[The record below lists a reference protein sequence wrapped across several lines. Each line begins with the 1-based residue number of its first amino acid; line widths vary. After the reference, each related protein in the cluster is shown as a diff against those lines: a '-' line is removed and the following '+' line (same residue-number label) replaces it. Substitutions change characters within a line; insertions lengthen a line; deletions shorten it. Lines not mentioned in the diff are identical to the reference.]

1 MAVGLLA
8 GPGAVL
14 SHGTAA
20 AIHGLPGLIAP
31 KVPELTVANPRHP
44 RPPGAVVHRVDHID
58 PCDIEIRRGLQVTTP
73 ERTVI
78 DLASQLDGP
87 LLARILD
94 EGSIAGLW
102 TSEDVM
108 ACAERVGTKGR
119 RGSVT
124 LRTLLAERGHEP
136 QADNMLELRMIRVL
150 APYAPF
156 ETQFH
161 LVLDGEL
168 LILDIAWPQWRVG
181 AEVDGWWV
189 RNQSRTKFDRTF
201 SRANLLIAHHWRIAH
216 LTSTMDDLTVL
227 RDVGRLLPPHV
238 FEQAMSRRAGGR
250 RPNGQTSRPS
260 RTRPPR
266 SVRHDANF
274 GVETDRHTSER
285 PVHERGL
292 SVRGLTEVRS
302 AHAAGQAVRWSGC
315 PAVGPSGRPLVR
327 LSGCPAV
334 RLPGCPALGRANVW
348 PYGCRPSSCRA
359 NVRPGGCAAVRPSRA
374 SAGRPGPTS
383 PVPLAPLAQ
392 PAHKGQSRLPAPG
405 AHRGLPTGGLRARPG
420 TRRNPR

>member
-1 MAVGLLA
+1 VIGEPADAEGQPSLAFSCILDDFQLVSSLVTARGDRLAVLLQLAQQQHSVVVERQVRECGISSKVMNGLIADGWFRRVCPGAFAVAGRTPSRWEDAVAVGLLA

-238 FEQAMSRRAGGR
+238 FEQAMSRRAG
-250 RPNGQTSRPS
+250 SR
-260 RTRPPR
+260 
-266 SVRHDANF
+266 
-274 GVETDRHTSER
+274 
-285 PVHERGL
+285 
-292 SVRGLTEVRS
+292 
-302 AHAAGQAVRWSGC
+302 
-315 PAVGPSGRPLVR
+315 
-327 LSGCPAV
+327 
-334 RLPGCPALGRANVW
+334 
-348 PYGCRPSSCRA
+348 
-359 NVRPGGCAAVRPSRA
+359 
-374 SAGRPGPTS
+374 
-383 PVPLAPLAQ
+383 
-392 PAHKGQSRLPAPG
+392 
-405 AHRGLPTGGLRARPG
+405 
-420 TRRNPR
+420 